1 MRYVRARIKTE
12 SREMAYRIY
21 ITDSLKLIGDL
32 DGRFA
37 DRIAEDFEM
46 AAPKVEGSGAEEAKS
61 VIFDISAKI
70 DAIGKS

>member
-46 AAPKVEGSGAEEAKS
+46 AAQKVEGSGAEEAKS
-61 VIFDISAKI
+61 VILDISAKI

>member
-46 AAPKVEGSGAEEAKS
+46 ATPKVEGSGADEAKS
-61 VIFDISAKI
+61 VILDISAKI
-70 DAIGKS
+70 DAIRKS

>member
-46 AAPKVEGSGAEEAKS
+46 AGPKVEESGAEEAKS
-61 VIFDISAKI
+61 VILDISAKI